1 MLTDP
6 PQPPTSF
13 GPAFLCSLSSFACSR
28 TGDGIGDTAPSEGIG
43 DTAPSSGN
51 ASGASSGNA
60 SAAFSGDIDS
70 DPINHFSN
78 PFSVIGF

>member
-28 TGDGIGDTAPSEGIG
+28 TGDGSGDTAPSEGSG
-43 DTAPSSGN
+43 DTA
-51 ASGASSGNA
+51 
-60 SAAFSGDIDS
+60 SAGGIDS
-70 DPINHFSN
+70 DSIKNLCKSTT
-78 PFSVIGF
+78 VIGF